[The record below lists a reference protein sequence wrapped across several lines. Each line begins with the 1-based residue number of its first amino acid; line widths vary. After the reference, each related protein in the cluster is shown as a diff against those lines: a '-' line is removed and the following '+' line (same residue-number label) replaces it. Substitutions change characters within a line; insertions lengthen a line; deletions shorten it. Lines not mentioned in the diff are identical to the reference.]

1 MVQLV
6 KLDDLSV
13 VFNQHKVLDGIN
25 LTLNAGEITTLLG
38 PNGAGKSTLV
48 KVILQLLPPSSGH
61 LWRKT
66 RLRVGYVPQKLQL
79 DPTLPLSVERFLKLA
94 RGARAAHIEAE
105 IARLRLET
113 LRRRQMR
120 QLSGGE
126 MQRVLLARALLAR
139 PQLLVLDEPA
149 QGMDIHGQAELYQLV
164 NTLARALGCAVFM
177 VSHDLHLVMASTD
190 HVICLNHHICC
201 EGEPESVANHPEFAR
216 LFGRRERNAL
226 AVYTHHHHCDHQHT
240 DED

>member
-1 MVQLV
+1 MQLV
-6 KLDDLSV
+6 KLDELSV
-13 VFNQHKVLDGIN
+13 VFGPQTVLDKIH
-25 LTLNAGEITTLLG
+25 LTLDAGKITTLVG

-48 KVILQLLPPSSGH
+48 KVILQLLPPSSGRVWRQKH
-61 LWRKT
+61 LRI
-66 RLRVGYVPQKLQL
+66 GYVPQKLQL

-94 RGARAAHIEAE
+94 RGVRPDDIDME
-105 IARLRLET
+105 IWRLHLGGVRH
-113 LRRRQMR
+113 RQMR

-126 MQRVLLARALLAR
+126 LQRVLLARALLLR

-164 NTLARALGCAVFM
+164 NNLAKELGCAVFM

-201 EGEPESVANHPEFAR
+201 EGEPQSVAQHPEFAR
-216 LFGRRERNAL
+216 LFGRRERAAL
-226 AVYTHHHHCDHQHT
+226 AVYTHHHHCDHQHSN
-240 DED
+240 ED